1 MIIKSESETNV
12 TETKSYTYIGEKNTK
27 RCQIDLKHHTQDFN
41 WDCGLSCVLMV
52 LSDENREYFLENR
65 EKICKEEGFN
75 TSTWTID
82 LCYLLRRFGIRHI
95 FHTITLGVHPAYE
108 RINFYNEIFTRDEE
122 RVNKRFDDAEKNGI
136 VVKKGSISCRTI
148 LEHLATGPVILLTNA
163 KLLGCDICK
172 YNKISCEMKK
182 MFRWPVP
189 YQGHYIVLCG
199 YNMMINNVFYRN
211 PTLTNRIC
219 VMSIK
224 TLNEARKS
232 YGTDQDTIFIY
243 PS

>member
-1 MIIKSESETNV
+1 MF
-12 TETKSYTYIGEKNTK
+12 KNNGKTGHPG

-52 LSDENREYFLENR
+52 MSDENREYFLENR
-65 EKICKEEGFN
+65 ERICKEEGFN

-82 LCYLLRRFGIRHI
+82 LCYLLKRFGVRHI
-95 FHTITLGVHPAYE
+95 FYTITLGVHPAYE
-108 RINFYNEIFTRDEE
+108 RIDFYNQIFNRDEE
-122 RVNKRFDDAEKNGI
+122 RVNRRFDDAEKNGI
-136 VVKKGSISCRTI
+136 LISKGAISWRSI
-148 LEHLATGPVILLTNA
+148 LEHLTTGPVILLTNA

-172 YNKISCEMKK
+172 YNKMGFEMKR

-199 YNMMINNVFYRN
+199 YNTMINKVFYRN
-211 PTLTNRIC
+211 PTLTDRIC

-224 TLNEARKS
+224 DLDDARRS
-232 YGTDQDTIFIY
+232 YGTDQDAIFIY